1 MGKELV
7 LFAILVSL
15 IVGATFGYVFHL
27 KKTAREMEDLA
38 YYRATN
44 LWKTGWSEP
53 YGSYQLRSFDGGLH
67 WYAINNEKD
76 GVIIKGLAE
85 EVFPGLLAHL
95 EGWEKLTKY
104 VEKNGPITL
113 SGSRS
118 AEDLSVLAKAGF
130 TVEAK

>member
-15 IVGATFGYVFHL
+15 IVGLVVGYGYH
-27 KKTAREMEDLA
+27 KKAVRRDMQDLA
-38 YYRATN
+38 FYKSTN

-67 WYAINNEKD
+67 WYAINCEKN